1 MKSQQ
6 HLFLAFVIAVVA
18 MAYAS
23 LRLRKHICVTF
34 CSLLS
39 KTNVSVF
46 REFISSDYQKERV
59 HIILPKKKKK
69 MSIFNM
75 KNVNKCSIRAFV
87 SE

>member
-46 REFISSDYQKERV
+46 REFISSDYQKESV

-69 MSIFNM
+69 SIFNM